1 MRKWEAFVTLL
12 GLLAALLGGCR
23 PQLFP
28 GLPSPKDPPFRIEL
42 LADRVQGRR
51 GEVAGLP
58 LRVLPLV
65 QPGPD
70 IPIGFWFTLADGSD
84 ASFLLANAGLSFGS
98 YSGTQPT
105 EYAHPL
111 AISAQAPTGTWRLLL
126 HAKND
131 SSYQRLP
138 FTLLV
143 VP

>member
-1 MRKWEAFVTLL
+1 MRKWGAFAALL

-23 PQLFP
+23 PQFP
-28 GLPSPKDPPFRIEL
+28 GPLPARDPPFRIEL

-58 LRVLPLV
+58 LRVVPLV

-70 IPIGFWFTLADGSD
+70 VPIGFWFTLADGSD

-111 AISAQAPTGTWRLLL
+111 AISAQAPAGSWRLLL

-143 VP
+143 AP